1 MFRTILRIGSSF
13 SFVRV
18 FSLTGTLP
26 CASHSASNSLSQSSN
41 KKKAPCTGALFNNW
55 RKGRDC
61 FARYCVSAP
70 PSHSFGYFPSP
81 AHSHVPLIRRRTLYP
96 RVRIKKKHPVRVL
109 YSTIGGKAEIRTLGG
124 IAPSTVFK
132 TAALN
137 HSATFPY

>member
-1 MFRTILRIGSSF
+1 MSIKKLFHKITIQKS
-13 SFVRV
+13 
-18 FSLTGTLP
+18 TL
-26 CASHSASNSLSQSSN
+26 S
-41 KKKAPCTGALFNNW
+41 GALLNNW

-61 FARYCVSAP
+61 VARHNVSAP
-70 PSHSFGYFPSP
+70 PSHSFGFQPHRHTPVCLSFGVELFFPEFE
-81 AHSHVPLIRRRTLYP
+81 Y
-96 RVRIKKKHPVRVL
+96 KKAPFRVL